1 LIKEQKIEREPY
13 TGEIIEIKSVAN
25 GDSKIS
31 PKNQA
36 NHINNNN
43 ELSASGFHNR
53 PATRA
58 G

>member
-36 NHINNNN
+36 NHIN